1 MKLARI
7 LGPPLLLA
15 GSVVVTLAIAE
26 GFFTLLLVRPSLLR
40 ILPATT
46 VSHVRHYYLAH
57 DRNMV
62 QAMPECARYDKDLFY
77 TLRPGT
83 FRFRNREFDNEF
95 RVNHMGLRDDEESLH
110 EPVVVVLGDSYA
122 MGWGVDQDKTIA
134 KVIERESGM
143 RSLNAGIASYG
154 TVREMRLLDRIDA
167 SRLRYLVIQ
176 YCNDDFLEN
185 RPFASHD
192 NTFSVADEAHYAEDV
207 RRAWRRK
214 RYWFGRRTFEFL
226 KDVLTPDVH
235 PDLHP
240 ESSEDEA
247 FHFVN
252 AVWKAGRTDLSR
264 VGIIAFE
271 VTQSRAVNSGFTLAV
286 RKEASA
292 EKYPLY
298 IRDMEVID
306 LVGHLKPEDYYDL
319 DDHLRESGQLA
330 VAKAVLEVIRAED
343 ADRH

>member
-1 MKLARI
+1 MKLARFF
-7 LGPPLLLA
+7 GPPLLLA
-15 GSVVVTLAIAE
+15 GSVLVTLVIAE

-40 ILPATT
+40 VLPATT
-46 VSHVRHYYLAH
+46 ASHVRHYYLAH

-62 QAMPECARYDKDLFY
+62 QAMPECARYDKELFY

-95 RVNHMGLRDDEESLH
+95 RVNHLGLRDDEASLH

-122 MGWGVDQDKTIA
+122 MGWGVDQDKTLA
-134 KVIERESGM
+134 KVIQRETGM

-154 TVREMRLLDRIDA
+154 TVREMRLLDRIDT

-185 RPFASHD
+185 RPFANHD
-192 NTFSVADEAHYAEDV
+192 NTFSVGDEGHYAEDV

-214 RYWFGRRTFEFL
+214 KYWFGRRTFEFL
-226 KDVLTPDVH
+226 KDVFTPDEH
-235 PDLHP
+235 PGPRP
-240 ESSEDEA
+240 ESPQDEA

-252 AVWKAGRTDLSR
+252 AVRHAGRTDLSKVR
-264 VGIIAFE
+264 IIAFE
-271 VTQSRAVNSGFTLAV
+271 VTQSRAVDSGFTLAV
-286 RKEASA
+286 RREVAA
-292 EKYPLY
+292 EKYPAC
-298 IRDMEVID
+298 IRDMTVID
-306 LVGHLKPEDYYDL
+306 LTGHLKAADYYDL

-330 VAKAVLEVIRAED
+330 VAKAVIEAIRAEE
-343 ADRH
+343 ASS